1 MITLPRPT
9 REVVHQPT
17 REVVPRQLARNVG
30 TCRPGGVGRV
40 LERPTEGSTP
50 SSGNCEGPST
60 GAGHRGGPSR
70 SSAEARQCGRSEG
83 DGLPGIAW
91 WSTGVPGRSQVS
103 EPKLQDKP
111 FQIAKTAVWEAYARV
126 KANKGAAGVDEQSIA
141 AFEADRDQNLYKIW
155 NRMSSGSYFPPPVKA
170 VIPKA
175 GGKGVRVLG
184 VPTVADRIAQTVVKM
199 YLEPK
204 VEPIFHPDSY
214 GYRPGK
220 SALDAVGA
228 CRVRCWRADWVI
240 DLDIRAFFDTVPWD
254 LVLKAV
260 AHHTDQAWI
269 LLYVERWLKA
279 PLQRQDGTLVVRDRG
294 TPQGSAIS
302 PLLAKL
308 FMHYAFDAWMVREL
322 PGITFERY
330 CDDAVVHCRSERQAR
345 QVRDAIAARLAQ
357 IGLELHPDKTRIVY
371 CKDADR
377 PGSLE
382 REKFTFLR
390 YQFRPRLAKNKHG
403 KHFVSFLP
411 AVSTEAMKEMGRE
424 IRSWHMAKRS
434 DKSLSDLARM
444 FNSVVQGGS
453 ITTDASSRLL
463 YFLRRLNNHL
473 VRWATRKYHKRLRNK
488 ERRAMAWLAEIARR
502 SLRLLRTG
510 GWAHVLTVGRWE
522 PDESRGSRP
531 VCAVRRFVVSP
542 AQLGGTRRNVPG
554 SPGLPRRETA
564 RGQEHAREAVA
575 VWRRPGRGA
584 ARPARYGQGWI
595 A

>member
-1 MITLPRPT
+1 
-9 REVVHQPT
+9 
-17 REVVPRQLARNVG
+17 
-30 TCRPGGVGRV
+30 
-40 LERPTEGSTP
+40 
-50 SSGNCEGPST
+50 
-60 GAGHRGGPSR
+60 
-70 SSAEARQCGRSEG
+70 
-83 DGLPGIAW
+83 
-91 WSTGVPGRSQVS
+91 VS

-111 FQIAKTAVWEAYARV
+111 FQIAKTAVWEAYVRV

-141 AFEADRDQNLYKIW
+141 AFEADRDRNLYKIW

-170 VIPKA
+170 VEIPKA

-279 PLQRQDGTLVVRDRG
+279 PLQRQDGTLVARDHG

-302 PLLAKL
+302 PLLANV
-308 FMHYAFDAWMVREL
+308 FMHYAFDAWMVREF
-322 PGITFERY
+322 PSIRFERY

-357 IGLELHPDKTRIVY
+357 VGLELHPDKTRIVY

-382 REKFTFLR
+382 HEKFTFLG
-390 YQFRPRLAKNKHG
+390 YEFRPRLAKNRHG

-411 AVSTEAMKEMGRE
+411 AVSTDAKKAMATE
-424 IRSWHMAKRS
+424 IRSWGLGRRS
-434 DKSLSDLARM
+434 DKSLDDLARM
-444 FNSVVQGGS
+444 FNSIVQGWINYYGRFYKS
-453 ITTDASSRLL
+453 ELL

-502 SLRLLRTG
+502 SPRLFAHWRLGARPD
-510 GWAHVLTVGRWE
+510 GWAM
-522 PDESRGSRP
+522 
-531 VCAVRRFVVSP
+531 
-542 AQLGGTRRNVPG
+542 
-554 SPGLPRRETA
+554 
-564 RGQEHAREAVA
+564 
-575 VWRRPGRGA
+575 GA
-584 ARPARYGQGWI
+584 G
-595 A
+595 